1 MTELC
6 SDESVV
12 AIVGP
17 VFSNEAFAG
26 AGIANARGVP
36 LLTPTAT
43 ANGIASIGPYV
54 FQLNPD
60 LDTRGRAMARY
71 AFERGDRRFAVLSPV
86 EQIPKS
92 MADAFVDEVARLGG
106 EIIDQQWYQR
116 GATDLR
122 MQLGTMRRRALDKS
136 EPTVVNFATA
146 MSYEHIK
153 SLLMA
158 GADSDVLDSLMEWG
172 ASIRVEDLL
181 GPEGKQLADS
191 LHIPTERAVINYDS
205 LGIVV
210 ENIDAIFLPIASADE
225 IGIVT
230 SQLRY
235 FNFQAKLLGTG
246 EWNDLAALDM
256 NREYANEVVYS
267 YDAAVNESDA
277 DYRAFSARFQK
288 LFSRKPSLNALFG
301 YDTMKLLLDLI
312 AKGTGTRNDIA
323 AALTGIR
330 RVRGWHTSF
339 SIDARRVNT
348 FLMLFKYENRSIRR
362 VGEIDLLEPEEELTP
377 PTPR

>member
-1 MTELC
+1 
-6 SDESVV
+6 
-12 AIVGP
+12 
-17 VFSNEAFAG
+17 
-26 AGIANARGVP
+26 
-36 LLTPTAT
+36 
-43 ANGIASIGPYV
+43 
-54 FQLNPD
+54 
-60 LDTRGRAMARY
+60 
-71 AFERGDRRFAVLSPV
+71 
-86 EQIPKS
+86 
-92 MADAFVDEVARLGG
+92 
-106 EIIDQQWYQR
+106 
-116 GATDLR
+116 
-122 MQLGTMRRRALDKS
+122 
-136 EPTVVNFATA
+136 
-146 MSYEHIK
+146 
-153 SLLMA
+153 
-158 GADSDVLDSLMEWG
+158 MEWG

-210 ENIDAIFLPIASADE
+210 GNIDAIFLPIANADE

-246 EWNDLAALDM
+246 EWNDLAVLDM

-277 DYRAFSARFQK
+277 NYRAFSARFQK
-288 LFSRKPSLNALFG
+288 LFSRRPSVNALYG

-312 AKGTGTRNDIA
+312 ARGTGTRNDIA

-348 FLMLFKYENRSIRR
+348 FLTLFQYENRSIRR